1 MKKQQMDKVN
11 TECASSLT
19 CRTCLTRMRK
29 LQFRIVK
36 ALEEKRFNKAKA
48 LQYLLDNSMALKC
61 LKSQTTKESV

>member
-1 MKKQQMDKVN
+1 
-11 TECASSLT
+11 
-19 CRTCLTRMRK
+19 MRK

>member
-1 MKKQQMDKVN
+1 
-11 TECASSLT
+11 
-19 CRTCLTRMRK
+19 MRK

-36 ALEEKRFNKAKA
+36 ALEEKRFNKVKA